1 MLSRLRP
8 GAAWIAAAV
17 TAGHGRR
24 TTVPSSAP
32 SRWQPETHA
41 GRPKLFNL
49 LNIDG
54 RLAPLIDA
62 VRLRGLNAFELAFRL
77 RFVSNSAK
85 TPSMSRKALPAALEV
100 SIGCSVA

>member
-8 GAAWIAAAV
+8 GAARIAAAV

-24 TTVPSSAP
+24 TAVPLQLL
-32 SRWQPETHA
+32 RDGRRTHA
-41 GRPKLFNL
+41 GCPKLFNL

-62 VRLRGLNAFELAFRL
+62 VRLRGLNAFELAFAPEV
-77 RFVSNSAK
+77 RFEFSEDAKHVEEGFARSA
-85 TPSMSRKALPAALEV
+85 
-100 SIGCSVA
+100 

>member
-1 MLSRLRP
+1 M
-8 GAAWIAAAV
+8 AWIAAAV

-62 VRLRGLNAFELAFRL
+62 VRLRGLNAFELAFAPEV
-77 RFVSNSAK
+77 RFEFSEDAKHVEEGFARSA
-85 TPSMSRKALPAALEV
+85 
-100 SIGCSVA
+100 